1 MSCTV
6 IGRVFSAWARQTWMW
21 AGSQD
26 LLPGARLEL
35 EKMWKVSRLAT
46 SLVFARIHRSLH
58 HNMHIM
64 IHRGFQQS
72 ANLDHTHRCWR
83 LLEYSFLI
91 NEHDHASQ
99 MSFFSNGI
107 AWGLA
112 MMPTQSNAAAPQMWG
127 PLRDPRDSFTN
138 GVPQLFR
145 NTWGFPQAD
154 SQCLFKVLDEI
165 WWNWMKSCEILQ
177 PVLLASR
184 IWVWDCSSWT
194 VFQLGPQLGWPHS
207 WPQVVHIA
215 TFSCLRMWKPGRC

>member
-35 EKMWKVSRLAT
+35 EQMLKVSRLAT
-46 SLVFARIHRSLH
+46 GLVFARIHRSLH
-58 HNMHIM
+58 HNMRIM
-64 IHRGFQQS
+64 IHRDSQQS
-72 ANLDHTHRCWR
+72 VNLDHTHRCWR

-91 NEHDHASQ
+91 NEHDHVSQ
-99 MSFFSNGI
+99 VSFFSNDI

-127 PLRDPRDSFTN
+127 PPKGDPRDSFTN

-145 NTWGFPQAD
+145 NTWGFPQA
-154 SQCLFKVLDEI
+154 STL
-165 WWNWMKSCEILQ
+165 N
-177 PVLLASR
+177 
-184 IWVWDCSSWT
+184 
-194 VFQLGPQLGWPHS
+194 VFS
-207 WPQVVHIA
+207 K
-215 TFSCLRMWKPGRC
+215 C